1 MENLKEQ
8 YSKVVDERK
17 DVIEQIKELE
27 KDEKVGKYIEL
38 NGYNDKLIEQQRK
51 LYINMK
57 NDEYSS
63 CNHILV
69 NTLHDYDSCE
79 GRSYNYYGCI
89 KCGLNSNIMSKNLLL
104 QDSLLL
110 PLQQKVM
117 YDFLKKNGFN
127 GKVDTYE
134 LCDLDLGK
142 AIYSKIKERHPDIDD
157 ETAIKYFKVALND
170 IRSIKVSEDRKES
183 RAKRLSLSPKFNK
196 WNDSDVRRY

>member
-17 DVIEQIKELE
+17 DVLRQIEELE
-27 KDEKVGKYIEL
+27 KDENVKKYIEL
-38 NGYNDKLIEQQRK
+38 KGHNDKLIKQ
-51 LYINMK
+51 LYIDMK

-89 KCGLNSNIMSKNLLL
+89 KCGL
-104 QDSLLL
+104 DSRILSRILEPSESFLL
-110 PLQQKVM
+110 PLEQKVM

-127 GKVDTYE
+127 GGVDFDDF
-134 LCDLDLGK
+134 CDLDLGK

-157 ETAIKYFKVALND
+157 ETAMKYFGVALND
-170 IRSIKVSEDRKES
+170 IRNIEVSEDRKEN

-196 WNDSDVRRY
+196 WYRIDVERY